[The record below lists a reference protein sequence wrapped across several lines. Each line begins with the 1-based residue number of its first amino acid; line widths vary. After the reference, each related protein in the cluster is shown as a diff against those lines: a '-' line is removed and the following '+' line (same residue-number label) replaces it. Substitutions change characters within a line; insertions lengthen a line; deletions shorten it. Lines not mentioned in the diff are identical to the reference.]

1 MEGKQSEYDF
11 LNFAQ
16 NYSIKNNVT
25 RDEEI
30 QFSDKIDKINKNGWK
45 QGRNLILTDK
55 AIYNLKKSV
64 LKRRIDYKT
73 IIGITLSKLS
83 DEFVIHCEDIDYDYH
98 FSSARKKM
106 IVEIISKNYILIK
119 EEELKLFE
127 MDTKNLSAFVTTKK
141 DKEKQQ
147 KFTKMPTDHQISVH
161 DYLFGNSSKTDVKII
176 QTKKGKKKPSSF
188 QNIQVEYDDFEII
201 KVIGRGSVGK
211 ILLVKYKKDGKY
223 YAMKS
228 MRKDQ
233 LISQGIVDNI
243 LVERNILMEGQCEFI
258 LTLSFFLQTTERLYY
273 ICPFLKGGDLYH
285 KLKKDI
291 FFKEDLVKF
300 YVAQV
305 AIAIQHLHDLGIAY
319 RDLKPENIL
328 IDEDGYIKLCDFG
341 SSARML
347 GTEKE
352 TNFAGSPEYA
362 SPEMITYGGHTFM
375 CDWWSLGILIYELL
389 YGKTPFFN
397 LDKERMYDLINTGS
411 ISYPKFIQIENEDKP
426 RNYKVSDDAKSLI
439 NKLLE
444 KDPGARLGRKGL
456 NEIKKH
462 PFFSGISFSDL
473 KKKKVKPPFKPNIAK
488 NIDETLSNFD
498 EEYLNLE
505 ISESPI
511 GDWAKDKQYENWF
524 EDFNDLDDADG
535 FEVIENPGD
544 IEAGGDEE

>member
-1 MEGKQSEYDF
+1 
-11 LNFAQ
+11 
-16 NYSIKNNVT
+16 
-25 RDEEI
+25 
-30 QFSDKIDKINKNGWK
+30 
-45 QGRNLILTDK
+45 
-55 AIYNLKKSV
+55 
-64 LKRRIDYKT
+64 
-73 IIGITLSKLS
+73 
-83 DEFVIHCEDIDYDYH
+83 
-98 FSSARKKM
+98 
-106 IVEIISKNYILIK
+106 
-119 EEELKLFE
+119 

-273 ICPFLKGGDLYH
+273 ICPFLKGGYLYH

-341 SSARML
+341 ASIHFQ
-347 GTEKE
+347 GTKKE
-352 TNFAGSPEYA
+352 TTFAGSPEYA
-362 SPEMITYGGHTFM
+362 SPEMVTHEGHNIM
-375 CDWWSLGILIYELL
+375 SDWWSFGILIYELL
-389 YGKTPFFN
+389 YGITPFFN
-397 LDKERMYDLINTGS
+397 KDKNRMYELIEIGELKF
-411 ISYPKFIQIENEDKP
+411 PKTIKIGEEVKP
-426 RNYKVSDDAKSLI
+426 LKVSD
-439 NKLLE
+439 E
-444 KDPGARLGRKGL
+444 
-456 NEIKKH
+456 
-462 PFFSGISFSDL
+462 
-473 KKKKVKPPFKPNIAK
+473 AK
-488 NIDETLSNFD
+488 NIN
-498 EEYLNLE
+498 
-505 ISESPI
+505 
-511 GDWAKDKQYENWF
+511 
-524 EDFNDLDDADG
+524 
-535 FEVIENPGD
+535 V
-544 IEAGGDEE
+544 